1 MSKLIR
7 ALLITLLVSMFMVST
22 VFAEGA
28 PVGGCPT
35 GFDLHMAPHHDNH
48 HGDHV
53 HVGTDTDKNGDG
65 FLCVKPITPDNI
77 LHVHIDNNVK
87 LGVAR

>member
-1 MSKLIR
+1 MSKLVR
-7 ALLITLLVSMFMVST
+7 VLLITLLVSMFMVST

-28 PVGGCPT
+28 PVGGCPR

-48 HGDHV
+48 HGDHI

-65 FLCVKPITPDNI
+65 FLCVKPITPDNT